1 MALYYAEH
9 DAQPD
14 VYTSIPATLW
24 WAVVTLTTVG
34 YGDAYP
40 VTILGR
46 MVASVIMLVGIGL
59 VAVPTSL
66 LSAAMTD
73 AAAGGRM
80 VRRCGAASSQ
90 LRCPRTLGVAGASCA
105 GLRKTLRT

>member
-1 MALYYAEH
+1 MGVGAGIILVSAVAMYYAEH
-9 DAQPD
+9 DAQPE

-24 WAVVTLTTVG
+24 RAVVTLTTVG

-40 VTILGR
+40 VTVLGR
-46 MVASVIMLVGIGL
+46 MVASAIMLVGIGL

-73 AAAGGRM
+73 AIRS
-80 VRRCGAASSQ
+80 RRRAE
-90 LRCPRTLGVAGASCA
+90 
-105 GLRKTLRT
+105 